1 MMVIRNLC
9 GGNNEVLYTALK
21 PCVAGILRD
30 DVTLL
35 FYNIIGKYDFPL
47 EYIRR
52 AVKENTDLDLKKYSQ
67 NRHVVIICNRAWHS
81 ATLVGYDG
89 VLAPYLRGLGLDTRS
104 MRWSSSVVMKEEYK
118 LPGER
123 FIQYKNGP
131 ILASMVPDF
140 KTGYTVIYLSSYF
153 EANTQNSGK
162 YVKDVFTQFSLNN
175 YNPDIFSPNVR
186 KKTTEGRKS
195 GSFSFTSIDSQCEK
209 ILENEFI
216 GDIVEEMLEKVDY
229 KNLIPLVNAHVKGRN
244 KAIPTINKNQL
255 REWLKNWA
263 NAKWK
268 LYLLFGKSFYI
279 KASKEIKKD
288 TKLASA
294 QINEL
299 KYAFPEYALVLNE
312 FPIECYLKNTIQ
324 KGYNCALFEYKPC
337 PPNIKLSKYLAGLLQ
352 NPKFDIQLSSV
363 IQDNF
368 VKANVTLSIDPLDYM
383 TSAINKSGWRSCH
396 NVYDGEYRRGPVSYM
411 MDSSSIVS
419 YMSNDKIYDY
429 DLGGFKFK
437 GNSKICR
444 QMIHISTDSNVMIF
458 NRLYPQHYSNDEIYV
473 FIRSILEETV
483 SRFCG
488 IENFWKTKKSG
499 AKYEG
504 CYSNGSK
511 FHYDDIAGN
520 ETMLVKHKG
529 LKKDYHVKI
538 GAKILCPI
546 CNKNQIAGHE
556 ICNECR
562 NKIENN
568 EFCGDRFE
576 EAVEMPELDF

>member
-244 KAIPTINKNQL
+244 KEIPTINKNQL

-312 FPIECYLKNTIQ
+312 FPIECYLNNTIQ

>member
-299 KYAFPEYALVLNE
+299 KYSFPEYALVLNE
-312 FPIECYLKNTIQ
+312 FPIECYLNNTIQ